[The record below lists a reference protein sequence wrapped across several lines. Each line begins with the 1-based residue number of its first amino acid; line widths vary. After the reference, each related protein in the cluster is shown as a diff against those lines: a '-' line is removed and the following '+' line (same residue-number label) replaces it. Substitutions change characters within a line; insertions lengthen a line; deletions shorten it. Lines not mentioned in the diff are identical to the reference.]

1 MAKAAEEASLTSVG
15 PNTAESAAHTDQ
27 HAELDQKNRSTNEY
41 LTGVGRTMFP
51 NGGVVGQQMVH
62 PHTQKGPKIQNSL
75 TSLDKQ
81 AGYLSDLATGVDD
94 KDASSLWSVLPF
106 GSTYVGAKRGAR
118 VGQTGEGVLR
128 GVLGGTAGG
137 VGAGLLGA
145 ATGNPG
151 VTRLMEQAG
160 NIMGTDYATRGLVDK
175 ALAEEALAAATKQAN
190 EEMAAEDLHEG
201 DEHHGMHDEHG
212 THSFE
217 DVEDMDP
224 EQLERAIMFLQGLQH
239 KGVHPGPEAQA
250 AAAGLSQDGDKGM
263 EVMAQVLDTMK
274 TASHGEAMIGE
285 ILQIQEAHN
294 KLASVGLLRAVN
306 QVVKT
311 AEEAAKKESF
321 GERMKRLRS
330 KEPKSSGG
338 VEDHEEGHEEAMPKS
353 VLKAMKEKEK
363 SANLLRYLK
372 AAAEGSLTDV
382 GENTEESAAHTDSV
396 AELDMH
402 NRAPGAYLAGV
413 GNTKMPNK
421 GQVYAVE
428 PAHQDSPVHTDNLPT
443 NETKS
448 AELAYV
454 NNFRKIAS
462 ELGPYLPAT
471 MDRDTKVAH
480 LQTLMGMPPS
490 ERGGYLK
497 ALRAG

>member
-1 MAKAAEEASLTSVG
+1 MIAADPMKQPYFSSV
-15 PNTAESAAHTDQ
+15 
-27 HAELDQKNRSTNEY
+27 
-41 LTGVGRTMFP
+41 
-51 NGGVVGQQMVH
+51 
-62 PHTQKGPKIQNSL
+62 
-75 TSLDKQ
+75 
-81 AGYLSDLATGVDD
+81 
-94 KDASSLWSVLPF
+94 
-106 GSTYVGAKRGAR
+106 
-118 VGQTGEGVLR
+118 
-128 GVLGGTAGG
+128 
-137 VGAGLLGA
+137 
-145 ATGNPG
+145 
-151 VTRLMEQAG
+151 
-160 NIMGTDYATRGLVDK
+160 
-175 ALAEEALAAATKQAN
+175 
-190 EEMAAEDLHEG
+190 
-201 DEHHGMHDEHG
+201 
-212 THSFE
+212 
-217 DVEDMDP
+217 
-224 EQLERAIMFLQGLQH
+224 
-239 KGVHPGPEAQA
+239 
-250 AAAGLSQDGDKGM
+250 
-263 EVMAQVLDTMK
+263 
-274 TASHGEAMIGE
+274 
-285 ILQIQEAHN
+285 
-294 KLASVGLLRAVN
+294 
-306 QVVKT
+306 
-311 AEEAAKKESF
+311 
-321 GERMKRLRS
+321 
-330 KEPKSSGG
+330 PKSSGG